1 MLCQSCG
8 RPLAPGTQ
16 FCGECGAQVGAVATT
31 PGSLTSPSPPPPV
44 GGPEAPTAPQPVAG
58 DAVLP
63 PSPPLADVYGS
74 PPPPPVGASGYG
86 AAGAAP
92 GGPGG
97 SGSKRTV
104 ILLSVLG
111 ALVVVA
117 LLGVG
122 FALARSGGDDEEAA
136 PTTPPTVS
144 IPPLSIP
151 PVTLP
156 PLTVPTTPTTEADSP
171 DTTVAGEPSE
181 ATTVDDYCAQV
192 EEFAGL
198 LQDAIDDPFNADLD
212 RITELSSELATTAS
226 ELLQDATPEEQARI
240 TECTQELDSL
250 VLPGG

>member
-31 PGSLTSPSPPPPV
+31 PGNLIPPPPPPP
-44 GGPEAPTAPQPVAG
+44 GPAEAPTAPQPVAG

-63 PSPPLADVYGS
+63 PSPPLAGVYGS
-74 PPPPPVGASGYG
+74 PPPPPVGTTAFG
-86 AAGAAP
+86 AAGAGP

-97 SGSKRTV
+97 SGGGSKRTV

-111 ALVVVA
+111 ALVVIA

-122 FALARSGGDDEEAA
+122 FALASSGGDDDEAA
-136 PTTPPTVS
+136 STTSPTIS
-144 IPPLSIP
+144 IPPVSIP

-156 PLTVPTTPTTEADSP
+156 PLTVPTTPTTEASP
-171 DTTVAGEPSE
+171 DTTVTGEPSG

-192 EEFAGL
+192 EELSGL
-198 LQDAIDDPFNADLD
+198 LQDAIDDPFNADLN
-212 RITELSSELATTAS
+212 RITELSGELGDTAS
-226 ELLQDATPEEQARI
+226 SLLQNATPEEQARI
-240 TECTQELDSL
+240 TECTQELNS
-250 VLPGG
+250 VTVPGG